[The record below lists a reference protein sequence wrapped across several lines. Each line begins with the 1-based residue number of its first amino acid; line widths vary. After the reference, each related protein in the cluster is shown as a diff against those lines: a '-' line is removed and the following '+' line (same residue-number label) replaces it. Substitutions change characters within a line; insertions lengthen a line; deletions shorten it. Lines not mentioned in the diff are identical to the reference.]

1 MDRKIMLTADST
13 CDLNEELRQRYHV
26 TTYPLHIVL
35 GGTSFEDSVNIMPDE
50 IYDNFYKT
58 GELPKTSAI
67 NAGEYID
74 AFRPFI
80 EKGYEIVHINIGS
93 ALSGSHQNCVTA
105 AKELGHVYPVD
116 SCNLSSGTGLLVIE
130 AARRIAK
137 GMDAK
142 RAAQEV
148 QALAAKSHASFI
160 IDRLDFMR
168 AGGRCSTVTML
179 GANLLNLKP
188 CIEVD
193 NGHGGAMGVG
203 KKYRGKLE
211 KVLQNYVEDKLSQYD
226 NIRPD
231 RIFITHSG
239 ISKERE
245 QMVYDLLKSK
255 NFFSE
260 ILITRASC
268 TISSHCGPNTLGIL
282 FMTE

>member
-1 MDRKIMLTADST
+1 MDRKIILTADST
-13 CDLNEELRQRYHV
+13 CDLNEELKRRYHV
-26 TTYPLHIVL
+26 TTYPLHILL
-35 GGTSFEDSVNIMPDE
+35 GGKSFEDSVNIMPDE

-74 AFRPFI
+74 AFRSFV
-80 EKGYEIVHINIGS
+80 ERGYEIVHVNIGS
-93 ALSGSHQNCVTA
+93 ALSGSHQNCMTA

-130 AARRIAK
+130 AAQRIAQ

-142 RAAQEV
+142 QTAEEV
-148 QALAAKSHASFI
+148 QALVTKSHASFI

-193 NGHGGAMGVG
+193 NEHGGSMGVA

-255 NFFSE
+255 NYFKE